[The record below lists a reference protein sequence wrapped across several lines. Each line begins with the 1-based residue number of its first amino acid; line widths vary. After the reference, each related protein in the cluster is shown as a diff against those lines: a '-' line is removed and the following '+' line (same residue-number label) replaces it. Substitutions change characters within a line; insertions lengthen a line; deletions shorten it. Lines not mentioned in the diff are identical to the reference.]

1 MGTRRS
7 ILPLAAMTVVAVLA
21 SVGVL
26 VAVPISSAQSA
37 VTLPPGFAQTKVVG
51 GLTKPIDMEFA
62 PDGRL
67 FIASKGGQVR
77 IAKRDG
83 TVATFL
89 DISAKVTT
97 FGERGLQALTFDP
110 NFATN
115 HFVYLNYTRKASA
128 TDPAHNRI
136 VRVTADG
143 NKAVAGSERLIF
155 RLSKQVEETWHQ
167 GGAIDFG
174 QDGKLYVAAGDNHT
188 PSNAQSL
195 SNLHGKMLRINK
207 DGTIPT
213 NNPFYTR
220 ASGNNRAIWA
230 LGLRNPFKFAV
241 TPGTSSG
248 ESIIYIN
255 DVGQGTWEEINLGDS
270 GANYGWPAYEGPDVY
285 QGPESDAEYTP
296 PIHAYEHGSGT
307 DTTGCAITGGTFYN
321 PKTVQFPS
329 EYKGLYF
336 FADICNGWIRVLD
349 NPATGTTSEFATGL
363 SPETGILSGV
373 VDLEVRESGEL
384 YYLKKSGDKSSV
396 HKIRYTGN

>member
-1 MGTRRS
+1 
-7 ILPLAAMTVVAVLA
+7 MTIVALLA
-21 SVGVL
+21 SVTVL
-26 VAVPISSAQSA
+26 LALPIGSAQSA
-37 VTLPPGFAQTKVVG
+37 VNLPPGFAQKKVVG
-51 GLTKPIDMEFA
+51 GLTRPMDMEFA

-67 FIASKGGQVR
+67 FIATKGGKVH

-83 TVATFL
+83 KLATFS
-89 DISAKVTT
+89 DISAKVAT

-128 TDPAHNRI
+128 NSPVHNRI

-155 RLSKQVEETWHQ
+155 SLSQQVDGTWHQ

-174 QDGKLYVAAGDNHT
+174 QDGKLYVAAGDNHN

-213 NNPFYTR
+213 DNPFYTT

-230 LGLRNPFKFAV
+230 LGLRNPFKFAT
-241 TPGTSSG
+241 TPGTSPGTST
-248 ESIIYIN
+248 IFIN
-255 DVGQGTWEEINLGDS
+255 DVGQGAWEEINRGES
-270 GANYGWPAYEGPDVY
+270 GANYGWPVYE
-285 QGPESDAEYTP
+285 GPESDAEYTP

-307 DTTGCAITGGTFYN
+307 DTTGCAITGGAFYN
-321 PKTVQFPS
+321 PETVQFPS
-329 EYKGLYF
+329 RYVGLYF
-336 FADICNGWIRVLD
+336 FTDLCNGWIREYD
-349 NPATGTTSEFATGL
+349 PATETTSLFATGL
-363 SPETGILSGV
+363 SPETGILNGV
-373 VDLEVRESGEL
+373 VDLEVRKSGEL
-384 YYLKKSGDKSSV
+384 YYLKKGSDTSSV
-396 HKIRYTGN
+396 HKIRYTDN

>member
-1 MGTRRS
+1 
-7 ILPLAAMTVVAVLA
+7 MTIVALLA
-21 SVGVL
+21 SVTVL
-26 VAVPISSAQSA
+26 LALPIGSAQSA
-37 VTLPPGFAQTKVVG
+37 VNLPPGFAQKKVVG

-83 TVATFL
+83 TVATLL

-128 TDPAHNRI
+128 TNPVHNRI
-136 VRVTADG
+136 VRVRADG

-155 RLSKQVEETWHQ
+155 TLSKQVDETWHQ

-174 QDGKLYVAAGDNHT
+174 QDGKLYVAAGDNNT

-195 SNLHGKMLRINK
+195 SNLHGKMVRINK
-207 DGTIPT
+207 NGTIPT
-213 NNPFYTR
+213 NNPFYTT

-241 TPGTSSG
+241 KPGTST
-248 ESIIYIN
+248 IFIN
-255 DVGQGTWEEINLGDS
+255 DVGERAWEEINRGVS
-270 GANYGWPAYEGPDVY
+270 GANYGWPDREGHCATGSSNDCGPPPSGMTNPIYAYP
-285 QGPESDAEYTP
+285 
-296 PIHAYEHGSGT
+296 HGST
-307 DTTGCAITGGTFYN
+307 NTTGCAITGGAFYN

-329 EYKGLYF
+329 RYVGLYF
-336 FADICNGWIRVLD
+336 FADLCNGWIREY
-349 NPATGTTSEFATGL
+349 NPETGNTSLFATGL
-363 SPETGILSGV
+363 SPESGILSGV
-373 VDLEVRESGEL
+373 VDLEVRKSGAL
-384 YYLKKSGDKSSV
+384 YYLKKKGTESSV
-396 HKIRYTGN
+396 HKIRYTGT

>member
-1 MGTRRS
+1 
-7 ILPLAAMTVVAVLA
+7 MTVVALLA
-21 SVGVL
+21 SVTVL
-26 VAVPISSAQSA
+26 VALPIGSAQSA
-37 VTLPPGFAQTKVVG
+37 VTLPPGFAQKKVVG
-51 GLTKPIDMEFA
+51 GLTRPMDMEFA

-67 FIASKGGQVR
+67 FIATKGGKVH

-83 TVATFL
+83 KLATFC
-89 DISAKVTT
+89 DISAKVAT

-115 HFVYLNYTRKASA
+115 HFVYLNYTRKATA
-128 TDPAHNRI
+128 TDPVHNRI

-155 RLSKQVEETWHQ
+155 RLSEQLDETWHQ

-213 NNPFYTR
+213 DNPFYTT

-230 LGLRNPFKFAV
+230 LGLRNPFKFA
-241 TPGTSSG
+241 TMPGTST
-248 ESIIYIN
+248 IFIN
-255 DVGQGTWEEINLGDS
+255 DVGQGAWEEINRGES
-270 GANYGWPAYEGPDVY
+270 GANYGWPVYE
-285 QGPESDAEYTP
+285 GPESDAEYTP

-321 PKTVQFPS
+321 PETVQFPGR
-329 EYKGLYF
+329 YVGLYF
-336 FADICNGWIRVLD
+336 FTDLCNGWIREYD
-349 NPATGTTSEFATGL
+349 PATETTSLFATGL
-363 SPETGILSGV
+363 SPETGILNGV
-373 VDLEVRESGEL
+373 VDLEVRKSGEL
-384 YYLKKSGDKSSV
+384 YYLKKGSDTSSV